1 MSSKLFVENIGTR
14 GLWSVSM
21 MTSNPVMRSR
31 NFSQLQTTAS
41 PSFKVGTGADVT
53 VIPETVYL
61 QQFEQVSLT
70 EPTKRLRGPGQDRL
84 RVVGVLRGDI
94 TYKTN
99 KVATDVYVLKNLES
113 PLLSRRDSEKLGVI
127 KRLNEVSA

>member
-1 MSSKLFVENIGTR
+1 MDAKNTDPWTVT
-14 GLWSVSM
+14 V
-21 MTSNPVMRSR
+21 
-31 NFSQLQTTAS
+31 QLQQV
-41 PSFKVGTGADVT
+41 PLSFKVDTGADVT

-61 QQFEQVSLT
+61 QQFEQVSWT
-70 EPTKRLRGPGQDRL
+70 EPTKLLRGPGQDRL